1 MDSEEKV
8 FQIQQEVKIQSR
20 IALAETVLNRSKSG
34 VRALSND
41 NYVNLNIDYNSDSIN
56 QSGFQTTRVQ
66 NEKNVNTEGGQ
77 TIHIPDQASNTSQNK
92 SGSYSHE

>member
-66 NEKNVNTEGGQ
+66 NEKYVNTEGGQ
-77 TIHIPDQASNTSQNK
+77 TIHIPDQVSNTSQNR
-92 SGSYSHE
+92 SGSYNQE

>member
-66 NEKNVNTEGGQ
+66 NEKYVNTEGG
-77 TIHIPDQASNTSQNK
+77 
-92 SGSYSHE
+92 